1 MRTIGAVIPDGCH
14 GTHTMH
20 INNIDLSCHHNAD
33 STHFFFLSLA
43 TVNSYLIEKDKRKSL
58 AHPTNDSAVLHTST
72 SCIQENDGML
82 QNNNFCAS
90 VANMSNHHTTVIT
103 NDGTRSHP
111 DSASNT
117 VSVSGPLNW
126 VLCSID
132 DILRNGRLLLHSS
145 SKQTSLELPSGFWSR
160 DKVDL
165 SETLCQQIEQDLQ
178 W

>member
-1 MRTIGAVIPDGCH
+1 MLII
-14 GTHTMH
+14 H
-20 INNIDLSCHHNAD
+20 I
-33 STHFFFLSLA
+33 FLSLA

-72 SCIQENDGML
+72 SCIQENDGMP
-82 QNNNFCAS
+82 QSTFCAS

-160 DKVDL
+160 DKVNL

>member
-1 MRTIGAVIPDGCH
+1 MLII
-14 GTHTMH
+14 H
-20 INNIDLSCHHNAD
+20 I
-33 STHFFFLSLA
+33 FLSLA

-58 AHPTNDSAVLHTST
+58 AHPTNNSAVLHTST
-72 SCIQENDGML
+72 SCIQENDGMP
-82 QNNNFCAS
+82 QNNFRAS
-90 VANMSNHHTTVIT
+90 VVDMSNRHTTVIT
-103 NDGTRSHP
+103 NDGTCSHP

-126 VLCSID
+126 VLYSID
-132 DILRNGRLLLHSS
+132 DILRSGRLLLHSS

-165 SETLCQQIEQDLQ
+165 SETLCQQIEEDLQ